1 MGQRQP
7 RPQGTQTAP
16 ARLTRAQTQSERQLE
31 NRETRVE
38 FAATLAQ
45 YVQSVSLDAVPQRDR
60 EIAKLAILDQIGVA
74 LAAVGEPP
82 GSKVQAMADRV
93 TGNVA
98 TVLGT
103 PRKTSTWLAAL
114 VNGTLGHTLDFDDC
128 SSFGHPSVVLVP
140 AMLASGE
147 SQQRSGRELLEAYIA
162 GYEVGEAL
170 SRIVPRRAD
179 QFHGLHSTALFGPL
193 TSATVSG
200 KLLRLDASS
209 QRHAWGIAASQA
221 GGITGNFGTH
231 TKPLHGGIASQAGV
245 MAAELAASGF
255 EANVNALDGPLGY
268 IDSVVAAGRMEGVDV
283 AKATSELGM
292 WHIADTWR
300 MKKYPCG
307 YIAQGAIDAALSF
320 RQHTAMRLDDLA
332 SVEIRV
338 PHLQP
343 YFRVRPAGEF
353 SGKFGYEYPVLC
365 ALLDGEVVKRT
376 FSEAAFKRAEVA
388 RHIGKFKTLEDPAAT
403 DGPLGV
409 LVIEAQGK
417 TIRQPIEIP
426 LGDHRR
432 PVPPSQVVD
441 KYLRNAAEVLGA
453 DGAEETARML
463 QQLET
468 LPSLRPLLDRLARRA

>member
-1 MGQRQP
+1 MAFGQ
-7 RPQGTQTAP
+7 
-16 ARLTRAQTQSERQLE
+16 
-31 NRETRVE
+31 
-38 FAATLAQ
+38 TLAE
-45 YVQSVSLDAVPQRDR
+45 YVKQVKLEDVPKRD
-60 EIAKLAILDQIGVA
+60 IDVAKLAILDQIGVA
-74 LAAVGEPP
+74 LAGVGEDP
-82 GSKVQAMADRV
+82 GVKVQALVERCTA
-93 TGNVA
+93 NEA

-140 AMLASGE
+140 AMLATGE
-147 SQQRSGRELLEAYIA
+147 TQNRSGRELLEAYIA

-179 QFHGLHSTALFGPL
+179 QFHGLHSTAMFGSL

-200 KLLRLDASS
+200 RLLGLNALQ

-255 EANVNALDGPLGY
+255 EANPDALDAPLGY
-268 IDSVVAAGRMEGVDV
+268 IYSVVAAGNMEGVDV
-283 AKATSELGM
+283 NKASAGLGQ

-300 MKKYPCG
+300 LKKYPCG
-307 YIAQGAIDAALSF
+307 YIAQGAIDAALRF
-320 RQHTAMRLDDLA
+320 REQSGLRLQDLT

-353 SGKFGYEYPVLC
+353 SGKFGYEYPV
-365 ALLDGEVVKRT
+365 ASAILDGHVVKST
-376 FSEAAFKRAEVA
+376 FSDVAFKRPQLQSQL
-388 RHIGKFKTLEDPAAT
+388 GKFTTLEDAASAQH
-403 DGPLGV
+403 GPLGV
-409 LVIEAQGK
+409 LVITAQGK
-417 TIRQPIEIP
+417 TMHQAIEIP
-426 LGDHRR
+426 LGDAKR

-441 KYLRNAAEVLGA
+441 KYLRNAAEVIGA
-453 DGAEETARML
+453 DAAGKTAGML
-463 QQLET
+463 QSIET
-468 LPSLRPLLDRLARRA
+468 LPSIRPLLDLLAKRG

>member
-1 MGQRQP
+1 M
-7 RPQGTQTAP
+7 
-16 ARLTRAQTQSERQLE
+16 
-31 NRETRVE
+31 E
-38 FAATLAQ
+38 FGAILAQ
-45 YVQSVSLDAVPQRDR
+45 YVKGVTLDKVPQRDVDV
-60 EIAKLAILDQIGVA
+60 AKLAILDQIGVA
-74 LAAVGEPP
+74 LAGVGEAP
-82 GSKVQAMADRV
+82 GIKVQVMVDRV
-93 TGNVA
+93 AGNEA
-98 TVLGT
+98 SVLGS
-103 PRKTSTWLAAL
+103 PRKTATWLAAL

-147 SQQRSGRELLEAYIA
+147 TQARSGRELLEAYIA

-200 KLLRLDASS
+200 RLLRLDESQ
-209 QRHAWGIAASQA
+209 QRHAWGIAASQC

-245 MAAELAASGF
+245 MAAELAASGL
-255 EANVNALDGPLGY
+255 EANPDALDGPLGY

-283 AKATSELGM
+283 NKATAELDR

-307 YIAQGAIDAALSF
+307 YIAQGAIDAALQF
-320 RQHTAMRLDDLA
+320 RTQSGLRLDELTA
-332 SVEIRV
+332 VEIRV

-343 YFRVRPAGEF
+343 YFRVRPTGEF

-365 ALLDGEVVKRT
+365 ALLDGEVIKRT
-376 FSEAAFKRAEVA
+376 FSDQAFNRDEVR
-388 RHIGKFKTLEDPAAT
+388 RHLGKFKTLEDQAAT

-409 LVIEAQGK
+409 LVIEAKGK
-417 TIRQPIEIP
+417 AIRQPIEYP
-426 LGDHRR
+426 LGDFRR
-432 PVPPSQVVD
+432 PVAPSQVVE
-441 KYLRNAAEVLGA
+441 KYVRNAREVVNSEA
-453 DGAEETARML
+453 AEESARML
-463 QQLET
+463 QGIET
-468 LPSLRPLLDRLARRA
+468 LPSIRPVLDLLAKRV

>member
-1 MGQRQP
+1 MAFG
-7 RPQGTQTAP
+7 
-16 ARLTRAQTQSERQLE
+16 
-31 NRETRVE
+31 
-38 FAATLAQ
+38 ATLAQ
-45 YVQSVSLDAVPQRDR
+45 YVKSVTLDKVPQRDI
-60 EIAKLAILDQIGVA
+60 EVAKLAILDQIGVA
-74 LAAVGEPP
+74 LAGVGEAP
-82 GSKVQAMADRV
+82 GTKVQAMVDRV
-93 TGNVA
+93 AGNEA
-98 TVLGT
+98 SVLGS
-103 PRKTSTWLAAL
+103 PRKTATWLAAL

-147 SQQRSGRELLEAYIA
+147 TQERSGRELLEAYIA

-200 KLLRLDASS
+200 KLLRLDESQ
-209 QRHAWGIAASQA
+209 QRHAWGIAASQC

-245 MAAELAASGF
+245 MAVELAANGF
-255 EANVNALDGPLGY
+255 EANPDALDGPLGY

-283 AKATSELGM
+283 NKATAELDR

-307 YIAQGAIDAALSF
+307 YIAQGAIDAALQF
-320 RQHTAMRLDDLA
+320 RAQTGSRLDELS

-343 YFRVRPAGEF
+343 YFRVRPTGEF

-365 ALLDGEVVKRT
+365 ALLDGEVIKRT
-376 FSEAAFKRAEVA
+376 FSDQAFKRSEVQ
-388 RHIGKFKTLEDPAAT
+388 RHLGKFKTLEDPAAT

-409 LVIEAQGK
+409 LAIEAKGK
-417 TIRQPIEIP
+417 AIRQPIEYP
-426 LGDHRR
+426 LGDFRR
-432 PVPPSQVVD
+432 PVTPAQVVE
-441 KYLRNAAEVLGA
+441 KYLRNAREVVSAEAAG
-453 DGAEETARML
+453 ESARML
-463 QQLET
+463 QNIET
-468 LPSLRPLLDRLARRA
+468 LPSIRPVLDMLAKRA